1 MRATVAN
8 RQRIEADRQQLS
20 EADKQLSELLRE
32 RGLRVTR
39 QRLVLHRA
47 LRERDRH
54 VTADELLDSV
64 TAQLPNASLP
74 TVYAAMEL
82 FEELGLVRRVPTAGG
97 ATLYDPRTDEHLHL
111 HCRAC
116 GAVEDL
122 DARVDV
128 FAALRAARRAGF
140 HPASAEVVV
149 SGLCSACAS
158 A

>member
-1 MRATVAN
+1 MRAAVAN

-47 LRERDRH
+47 LR
-54 VTADELLDSV
+54 DELLDSV

-97 ATLYDPRTDEHLHL
+97 ATLYDPRMDEHQHL

-128 FAALRAARRAGF
+128 SAALRSARRTGF

>member
-1 MRATVAN
+1 MAN

-97 ATLYDPRTDEHLHL
+97 ATLYDPRTDEHQHL

-116 GAVEDL
+116 GKVEDL
-122 DARVDV
+122 DSGVDAA
-128 FAALRAARRAGF
+128 AALRAARRQGF
-140 HPASAEVVV
+140 RPSSAELVVG
-149 SGLCSACAS
+149 GLCASCARG
-158 A
+158 